1 MPKSKVRGREELKI
15 NLERQEGQ
23 IMKDLD
29 FMQSI

>member
-1 MPKSKVRGREELKI
+1 MPKGKVRGREELKI

-29 FMQSI
+29 FMQRI